1 MSSNEIKVTPWLPLR
16 PNKAI
21 DTRPP
26 SVLPTGTIA
35 RALTNSERKPAIAK
49 GCRAIIVDARSWAP
63 SADAGTLSTPFPKK
77 ISTSPPPKLLCLNT
91 ARGRPGKFWTAPGSA
106 VAVKA
111 NPYDKT
117 SIEQIIPA
125 NGPATANSIRSC
137 LFFGDVLRV
146 VMELV
151 IPLKILGTKVG
162 TDISNFFEFAT
173 AK

>member
-1 MSSNEIKVTPWLPLR
+1 MSSREKNVTPWDPLR
-16 PNKAI
+16 PNIAI

-35 RALTNSERKPAIAK
+35 RAFTNSERKPAIAN
-49 GCRAIIVDARSWAP
+49 GCSAIIVDARSWAP

-91 ARGRPGKFWTAPGSA
+91 ARGRPGKFATVAASA
-106 VAVKA
+106 VAVKP

-125 NGPATANSIRSC
+125 NGPATANSSRSC
-137 LFFGDVLRV
+137 LFFGEVLRV
-146 VMELV
+146 VIELV
-151 IPLKILGTKVG
+151 MPLKILGTRVG

-173 AK
+173 AR